1 MRFFSFF
8 VSNVRVV
15 RATLRV
21 YEKEP
26 AIYRRDTAVSSPSPT
41 HVDLLSSLSQLVT
54 LPFQSQVCLSKSKA
68 SPLGH
73 VICFRPDLV
82 HLVGPEQRNKKG
94 ACVSRGREKDVIH
107 AYSPADRSSSRS
119 SSSRRSAARCRT
131 RDPSGTSPSPTW
143 SPRSRW
149 LCRT

>member
-1 MRFFSFF
+1 MRSQ
-8 VSNVRVV
+8 VSNVRMV

-21 YEKEP
+21 YEGVGDLP
-26 AIYRRDTAVSSPSPT
+26 AEYGGISRHRRP
-41 HVDLLSSLSQLVT
+41 VDLLSSLSQLVT

-82 HLVGPEQRNKKG
+82 HLAGPEQKRKRRLRESKEG
-94 ACVSRGREKDVIH
+94 KSRSV

-131 RDPSGTSPSPTW
+131 RDPSGIAPSPTW
-143 SPRSRW
+143 SRRSRW

>member
-1 MRFFSFF
+1 MRACYVASLRFAGFRQFYPSAG
-8 VSNVRVV
+8 RRLVV
-15 RATLRV
+15 
-21 YEKEP
+21 
-26 AIYRRDTAVSSPSPT
+26 
-41 HVDLLSSLSQLVT
+41 VDLLSSLSQLVT

-82 HLVGPEQRNKKG
+82 HLTGAGQKNKGCLRESKEGKRRN
-94 ACVSRGREKDVIH
+94 V
-107 AYSPADRSSSRS
+107 AYSRADRSSSRS

-131 RDPSGTSPSPTW
+131 QDRSGIAPSPA
-143 SPRSRW
+143 SSHRSRW